1 MKKTVEIGVEE
12 YINLRNTINELRT
25 ENYRLNTIITSIA
38 VVLKNSDFME
48 QGVEVQKWY
57 VIKCQT

>member
-38 VVLKNSDFME
+38 VVLKNSDFMK
-48 QGVEVQKWY
+48 QGVRGPKNGTQ
-57 VIKCQT
+57 

>member
-48 QGVEVQKWY
+48 
-57 VIKCQT
+57 